1 MSRSWRIAA
10 LTLSTLLVPLAA
22 SAQITAEQVATGLVK
37 PVFLT
42 APDGDTE
49 RLFVVEARGTIQIVK
64 NGFVNATPFL
74 DIQGLVNSSGNEQG
88 LLGLCFAPDY
98 DTSGEFYVY
107 YTAGAGAGFSVISR
121 FTVTADPDVADP
133 FSVEP
138 VFRTAQFQ
146 TNHNGG
152 TIDFGPDGYLYFLM
166 GDGGSASDPGN
177 RAQNPL
183 VLLGKALRIDPTGD
197 DYPGDANNNYAIP
210 PSNPYV
216 GNPAGLDEIWAIG
229 LRNPYRWSFDR
240 LTGDMYIGD
249 VGQECWEEISFQP
262 AASTGGENYGW
273 RIVEGT
279 HCFNPADRFNCNQ
292 PTNCSAGLVDPI
304 YDYSSGS
311 GSGACSVTGGYVYR
325 GNAIPAFQGH
335 YIFADYCSNQITSFR
350 WDGSTLQD
358 FTNRT
363 AELDGPSFTIN
374 TITGFG
380 EDGIGELYI
389 LDQGGQVYKI
399 IPDPPVG
406 VSVVPPSSSFALSK
420 GRPNPFADG
429 TRFELALASPG
440 WVDVA
445 VYSAS
450 GRLVRR
456 VRQGDLAAGT
466 HSIEWL
472 GRDAAD
478 RPLPAGVYFVRAVS
492 GDHVSTQTVTLVR

>member
-1 MSRSWRIAA
+1 
-10 LTLSTLLVPLAA
+10 
-22 SAQITAEQVATGLVK
+22 
-37 PVFLT
+37 
-42 APDGDTE
+42 
-49 RLFVVEARGTIQIVK
+49 
-64 NGFVNATPFL
+64 
-74 DIQGLVNSSGNEQG
+74 
-88 LLGLCFAPDY
+88 
-98 DTSGEFYVY
+98 
-107 YTAGAGAGFSVISR
+107 
-121 FTVTADPDVADP
+121 
-133 FSVEP
+133 
-138 VFRTAQFQ
+138 
-146 TNHNGG
+146 
-152 TIDFGPDGYLYFLM
+152 
-166 GDGGSASDPGN
+166 
-177 RAQNPL
+177 
-183 VLLGKALRIDPTGD
+183 
-197 DYPGDANNNYAIP
+197 
-210 PSNPYV
+210 
-216 GNPAGLDEIWAIG
+216 
-229 LRNPYRWSFDR
+229 
-240 LTGDMYIGD
+240 
-249 VGQECWEEISFQP
+249 
-262 AASTGGENYGW
+262 
-273 RIVEGT
+273 
-279 HCFNPADRFNCNQ
+279 
-292 PTNCSAGLVDPI
+292 
-304 YDYSSGS
+304 
-311 GSGACSVTGGYVYR
+311 VTGGYVYR

-466 HSIEWL
+466 HLIEWL